1 MKKRL
6 YALLCACLLSL
17 CLSAC
22 GGQDEVSSAAPQSQ
36 ESQAAPPQ
44 SQSLPEESPASEAP
58 ASSGAQSEGE
68 QSAQEAALV
77 LVQQDSGAEA
87 GYEPTLTLYQD
98 GSFQLAATFYDDA
111 APTTGTY
118 TQEEGVYVLAPTES
132 TSQGV
137 AGSDVGEMRLSP
149 SGEGYTYSGGQLGL
163 TFDGASFLP
172 EGA

>member
-6 YALLCACLLSL
+6 YALLCACLLGL

-22 GGQDEVSSAAPQSQ
+22 GGQDGTPSAAPQSQ

-68 QSAQEAALV
+68 QSAKEAALV

-98 GSFQLAATFYDDA
+98 GSFQLAATFYDGTA
-111 APTTGTY
+111 LITGTY
-118 TQEEGVYVLAPTES
+118 TQEGGAYVLAPTES
-132 TSQGV
+132 TAQGV

>member
-6 YALLCACLLSL
+6 YALLGACLLGL

-68 QSAQEAALV
+68 QSAQEAVLV

-98 GSFQLAATFYDDA
+98 GSFQLAATFYDGTA
-111 APTTGTY
+111 LITGTY
-118 TQEEGVYVLAPTES
+118 TQEEGAYVLAPTES
-132 TSQGV
+132 TAQGV

>member
-6 YALLCACLLSL
+6 YALLGACLLGL

-36 ESQAAPPQ
+36 ESQAALPQ

-68 QSAQEAALV
+68 QSAQEAVLV

-98 GSFQLAATFYDDA
+98 GSFQLAATFYDGTA
-111 APTTGTY
+111 LITGTY
-118 TQEEGVYVLAPTES
+118 TQEEGAYVLAPTES
-132 TSQGV
+132 TAQGV

>member
-36 ESQAAPPQ
+36 ESEAAPPQ

-68 QSAQEAALV
+68 QSSQEAVLV

-98 GSFQLAATFYDDA
+98 GSFQLAATFYDGTA
-111 APTTGTY
+111 LITGTY
-118 TQEEGVYVLAPTES
+118 IQEGGAYVLAPTES
-132 TSQGV
+132 TAQGV

>member
-98 GSFQLAATFYDDA
+98 GSFQLAATFYDGTA
-111 APTTGTY
+111 LITGTY

-132 TSQGV
+132 TAQGV

>member
-1 MKKRL
+1 MIKGFKEFIAQGN
-6 YALLCACLLSL
+6 ALELAVAVIIGGAFKPIVDSITKVIMTIIGQLIGQPNFDSL
-17 CLSAC
+17 
-22 GGQDEVSSAAPQSQ
+22 
-36 ESQAAPPQ
+36 
-44 SQSLPEESPASEAP
+44 
-58 ASSGAQSEGE
+58 GAFS
-68 QSAQEAALV
+68 
-77 LVQQDSGAEA
+77 
-87 GYEPTLTLYQD
+87 LYQD
-98 GSFQLAATFYDDA
+98 GSFQLAATFYDGTA
-111 APTTGTY
+111 LITGTY

>member
-6 YALLCACLLSL
+6 YALLGACLLGL

-36 ESQAAPPQ
+36 ESEAAPPQ

-77 LVQQDSGAEA
+77 LVQQDFGAEA

-98 GSFQLAATFYDDA
+98 GSFQLAATFYDGTA
-111 APTTGTY
+111 LITGTY
-118 TQEEGVYVLAPTES
+118 IQEGGAYVLAPTES
-132 TSQGV
+132 TAQGV

>member
-6 YALLCACLLSL
+6 YALLGACLLGL

-36 ESQAAPPQ
+36 ESQAALPQ

-68 QSAQEAALV
+68 QSAQEAVLV

-98 GSFQLAATFYDDA
+98 GSFQLAATFYDGTA
-111 APTTGTY
+111 LITGTY
-118 TQEEGVYVLAPTES
+118 TQEGGAYVLAPTES
-132 TSQGV
+132 TAQGV

>member
-1 MKKRL
+1 MKKQL
-6 YALLCACLLSL
+6 YALLCACLLGL

-22 GGQDEVSSAAPQSQ
+22 GGQDGVPSAAPQSQ
-36 ESQAAPPQ
+36 ESEAAPPQ

-68 QSAQEAALV
+68 QSSQEAVLV

-98 GSFQLAATFYDDA
+98 GSFQLAATFFFNDTA
-111 APTTGTY
+111 TTEIY
-118 TQEEGVYVLAPTES
+118 TQEGGAYVL
-132 TSQGV
+132 
-137 AGSDVGEMRLSP
+137 
-149 SGEGYTYSGGQLGL
+149 
-163 TFDGASFLP
+163 TFAGASFLP

>member
-6 YALLCACLLSL
+6 YALLGACLLGL

-22 GGQDEVSSAAPQSQ
+22 GGQGEVPSAAPQSQ
-36 ESQAAPPQ
+36 ESQAALPQ

-98 GSFQLAATFYDDA
+98 GSFQLAATFYDGTA
-111 APTTGTY
+111 LITGTY
-118 TQEEGVYVLAPTES
+118 TQEEGAYVLAPTES
-132 TSQGV
+132 TAQGV

>member
-36 ESQAAPPQ
+36 ESEAAPPQ

-98 GSFQLAATFYDDA
+98 GSFQLAATFYDGTA
-111 APTTGTY
+111 LITGTY

-132 TSQGV
+132 TAQGV

>member
-17 CLSAC
+17 CFSAC

-36 ESQAAPPQ
+36 ESEAAPPQ

-98 GSFQLAATFYDDA
+98 GSFQLAATFYDGTA
-111 APTTGTY
+111 LITGTY

>member
-36 ESQAAPPQ
+36 ESEAAPPQ

-68 QSAQEAALV
+68 QSSQEAALV

-98 GSFQLAATFYDDA
+98 GSFQLAATFYDG
-111 APTTGTY
+111 TVLITGTY
-118 TQEEGVYVLAPTES
+118 TQEEGAYVLAPTES
-132 TSQGV
+132 TAQGV

>member
-6 YALLCACLLSL
+6 YAVLGACLLGL

-22 GGQDEVSSAAPQSQ
+22 GGQDEVSRAAPQSQ
-36 ESQAAPPQ
+36 ESQAALPQ

-68 QSAQEAALV
+68 QSAQEAVLV
-77 LVQQDSGAEA
+77 LVQQDSGAEPGHA
-87 GYEPTLTLYQD
+87 PPLTLYQD
-98 GSFQLAATFYDDA
+98 GSFQLAATFYDGTA
-111 APTTGTY
+111 LITGTY
-118 TQEEGVYVLAPTES
+118 TQEEGAYVLAPTES
-132 TSQGV
+132 TAQGV

>member
-6 YALLCACLLSL
+6 YALLGACLLGL

-36 ESQAAPPQ
+36 ESQAALPQ

-58 ASSGAQSEGE
+58 ASSGE
-68 QSAQEAALV
+68 QSAQEAVLV

-98 GSFQLAATFYDDA
+98 GSFQLAATFYDGTA
-111 APTTGTY
+111 LITGTY
-118 TQEEGVYVLAPTES
+118 TQEGGAYVLAPTES
-132 TSQGV
+132 TAQGV

>member
-6 YALLCACLLSL
+6 YALLCACLLGL

-22 GGQDEVSSAAPQSQ
+22 GGQDGTPSAAPQSQ
-36 ESQAAPPQ
+36 ESQAALPQ

-58 ASSGAQSEGE
+58 VSSGAQSEGE
-68 QSAQEAALV
+68 QSSQEAALV

-87 GYEPTLTLYQD
+87 GYEPTLTLI
-98 GSFQLAATFYDDA
+98 
-111 APTTGTY
+111 TGTY
-118 TQEEGVYVLAPTES
+118 TQEGGAYVLAPTES
-132 TSQGV
+132 TAQGV

>member
-6 YALLCACLLSL
+6 YALLCACLLGL

-36 ESQAAPPQ
+36 ESEAAPPQ

-98 GSFQLAATFYDDA
+98 GSFQLAYDGTA
-111 APTTGTY
+111 LITGTY
-118 TQEEGVYVLAPTES
+118 TQEGGAYVLAPTES
-132 TSQGV
+132 TAQGV

-149 SGEGYTYSGGQLGL
+149 SGESYTYSGGQLGL

>member
-6 YALLCACLLSL
+6 YAFLCACLLGL

-22 GGQDEVSSAAPQSQ
+22 GGQDEVPSAAPQSQ
-36 ESQAAPPQ
+36 ESEAAPPQ

-58 ASSGAQSEGE
+58 ASSGAQSERE
-68 QSAQEAALV
+68 QSAQEAVLV

-98 GSFQLAATFYDDA
+98 GSFQLAATFYDGTA
-111 APTTGTY
+111 LITGTY
-118 TQEEGVYVLAPTES
+118 TQEEGAYVLAPTES
-132 TSQGV
+132 TAQGV

>member
-36 ESQAAPPQ
+36 ESEAAPPQ

-98 GSFQLAATFYDDA
+98 GSFQLAATFYDGTA
-111 APTTGTY
+111 LITGTY
-118 TQEEGVYVLAPTES
+118 TQEEGAYVLAPTES

>member
-36 ESQAAPPQ
+36 ESEAAPPQ

-68 QSAQEAALV
+68 QSSQEAALV
-77 LVQQDSGAEA
+77 LVQQDSGAEP

-98 GSFQLAATFYDDA
+98 GSFQLAATFYDGTA
-111 APTTGTY
+111 LITGTY
-118 TQEEGVYVLAPTES
+118 TQEGGAYVLAPTES
-132 TSQGV
+132 TAQGV

-163 TFDGASFLP
+163 TFDGACFLP

>member
-36 ESQAAPPQ
+36 ESEAAPPQ

-87 GYEPTLTLYQD
+87 GYEPALTLYQD
-98 GSFQLAATFYDDA
+98 GSFQLAATFYDGTA
-111 APTTGTY
+111 LITGTY

>member
-36 ESQAAPPQ
+36 ESEAAPPQ

-98 GSFQLAATFYDDA
+98 GSFQLAATFYDGTA
-111 APTTGTY
+111 LITGTY
-118 TQEEGVYVLAPTES
+118 IQEGGAYVLAPTES
-132 TSQGV
+132 TAQGV